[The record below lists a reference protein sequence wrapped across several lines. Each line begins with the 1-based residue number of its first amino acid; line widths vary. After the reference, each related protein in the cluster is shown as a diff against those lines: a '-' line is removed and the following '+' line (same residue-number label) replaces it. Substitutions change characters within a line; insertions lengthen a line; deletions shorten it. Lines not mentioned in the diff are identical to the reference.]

1 MDFARPF
8 RMIKFTISNREIS
21 GPLNLKE
28 TILSAQTSE
37 PEWTIQGEL
46 FIDVEEL
53 DGIPVKYSLNQQ
65 GTPDQYNIDVEF
77 LSASST
83 KRPSER

>member
-8 RMIKFTISNREIS
+8 RMIKFTISNQEIS

-37 PEWTIQGEL
+37 PEWTRQGEL

-53 DGIPVKYSLNQQ
+53 DGVPVKYSLNQQ
-65 GTPDQYNIDVEF
+65 GTPDQCNIDVQF
-77 LSASST
+77 IATSST
-83 KRPSER
+83 KRLSDR